1 MSDDQVTA
9 HLKKLPLEQRKILS
23 VLRDHI
29 ASKLPAAEQVIKYG
43 IPTFL
48 IEGVPVIGFDG
59 YKNHNS
65 IFPYSGSFNSRLKK
79 DLEKYVQ
86 TKGSIHFEGGKS
98 IPKPLVNKILA
109 EKIQQINDSFPKKNG
124 EYLEFYSNGV
134 LKAKGKYRGNKLHGD
149 WKWFRKTGV
158 IMRAGTFKDGKQIG
172 TWITY
177 NVKGKVYKKT
187 NFTKPR

>member
-1 MSDDQVTA
+1 MSIAEVKA
-9 HLKKLPLEQRKILS
+9 HLKKFSPSQRKILS
-23 VLRDHI
+23 DLCDHI
-29 ASKLPAAEQVIKYG
+29 ASKLPTAEQVIKYG

-65 IFPYSGSFNSRLKK
+65 IFPYSGSFNSRLKI

-86 TKGSIHFEGGKS
+86 TKGSIHFEDGKS
-98 IPKPLVNKILA
+98 IPKPLINKILN
-109 EKIQQINDSFPKKNG
+109 EKIQQINDSYPKKNG

-134 LKAKGKYRGNKLHGD
+134 LKAKGKYRGEKLHGD

-158 IMRAGTFKDGKQIG
+158 IMRSGTFKNGEQTG

-177 NVKGKVYKKT
+177 DGKGKVYKKT
-187 NFTKPR
+187 VMKGA